1 MKLFLTG
8 AAVALALIAGPA
20 NAATLIAGN
29 NGLAEQIHSA
39 GNQAAGTKVF
49 GITQKSNIG
58 VSLTSTSKLGING
71 SGYALIT
78 DADSNDNEV
87 FDNFNLFLTTD
98 PNGFTA
104 VEFSIQYASQVLNT
118 LGNGE
123 LTIFVDFIGGGFD
136 QFGPI
141 FFKNAG
147 LFDYQIKAEGSQVI
161 ERLRLRSNIQ
171 FDMIKQNDITVA
183 AAIPEPAT
191 WMMMLFGFGLIG
203 GAMRRRKMV
212 PSFA

>member
-78 DADSNDNEV
+78 DANSNDIKI
-87 FDNFNLFLTTD
+87 FNNIDLFLTTN

-104 VEFSIQYASQVLNT
+104 VEFSIQYASQVLNS
-118 LGNGE
+118 LGNG
-123 LTIFVDFIGGGFD
+123 LLSISVDFTNAPSQTFS
-136 QFGPI
+136 PI
-141 FFKNAG
+141 SINNPG
-147 LFDYQIKAEGSQVI
+147 LFDYQIKAGGSEVI
-161 ERLRLRSNIQ
+161 KALRLNSNIQ

-203 GAMRRRKMV
+203 GAMRRRKTV